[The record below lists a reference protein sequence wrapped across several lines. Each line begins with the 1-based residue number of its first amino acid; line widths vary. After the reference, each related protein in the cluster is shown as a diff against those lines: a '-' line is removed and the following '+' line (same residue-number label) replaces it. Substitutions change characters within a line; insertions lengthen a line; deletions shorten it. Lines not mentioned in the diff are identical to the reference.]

1 MGEVL
6 FKSHSIVPP
15 SAAVGRGVTSV
26 KETELFLCRSS
37 KKFSDSHLC
46 SQSSNVNMKPVK
58 KCSFVNK
65 GATESRISRYQSINY
80 RLYIKKTDTVRCILK
95 PLY

>member
-26 KETELFLCRSS
+26 KERVIPLSQQQ
-37 KKFSDSHLC
+37 KVSHLC
-46 SQSSNVNMKPVK
+46 SQS
-58 KCSFVNK
+58 
-65 GATESRISRYQSINY
+65 
-80 RLYIKKTDTVRCILK
+80 
-95 PLY
+95 

>member
-58 KCSFVNK
+58 KKCSFVNK

-80 RLYIKKTDTVRCILK
+80 RLYIKKKKKQTQ
-95 PLY
+95 

>member
-1 MGEVL
+1 MWESNRVGEVL

-58 KCSFVNK
+58 KSAASWIKEQLKVALA
-65 GATESRISRYQSINY
+65 GIN
-80 RLYIKKTDTVRCILK
+80 
-95 PLY
+95 